1 MKKDKIKNKFFKS
14 TIKIAGN
21 KGLGKNFLG
30 KSIKKYLIKNS
41 KTDEIIVNGCK
52 MQLDKNDVMQISLFD
67 YEPIETDIVK
77 SNVKKNDIVV
87 DVGAN
92 IGYYTLLMAKNKA
105 NVFSYEPEPQNFSL
119 LKKNVI
125 MNNFSSNVKLYNKA
139 VYDFNGYSKLVLSK
153 HTTGQHKLI
162 NSRFGSKSIDV
173 EVIKLE
179 FDKVDFA
186 KIDAQGAELH
196 VLQGMKT
203 LPNKIL
209 LRFNTLN
216 LKEYETNHKD
226 FFHFLE
232 KYTIK
237 QIGDVGQSN
246 VEGQLCEPDYDQLIK
261 NEMATSLFLY

>member
-41 KTDEIIVNGCK
+41 KTDEIIINGCK

-92 IGYYTLLMAKNKA
+92 IGYYTLLMAKNEA
-105 NVFSYEPEPQNFSL
+105 NVFSYEPEPQNFEL
-119 LKKNVI
+119 LKKNVRL
-125 MNNFSSNVKLYNKA
+125 NDLSTNVKLYNKA
-139 VYDFNGYSKLVLSK
+139 VSNFNGNSKLALAE
-153 HTTGQHKLI
+153 HTTGQHKLGT
-162 NSRFGSKSIDV
+162 NRFGNETINV

-179 FDKVDFA
+179 LDKIDFA
-186 KIDAQGAELH
+186 KIDVEGDELH

-203 LPNKIL
+203 LPNKML
-209 LRFNTLN
+209 VEFNSIN
-216 LKEYETNHKD
+216 LKESGSNHKD
-226 FFHFLE
+226 FFHFIE

-237 QIGDVGQSN
+237 QISKNG
-246 VEGQLCEPDYDQLIK
+246 LAEPDYDQLIK
-261 NEMATSLFLY
+261 NKMATNLFLY